1 MEDSKKEKMDKL
13 LLTHRKIDINENDNI
28 NIDFQNDS
36 SKEPQ
41 EKIIGNYTIEKLI
54 DKGNISKVFL
64 AKHIITGEK
73 VAIKILNKKLFK
85 NNILTLKRIKNQIEI
100 LKIVKHENIIN
111 LLEII
116 DNKNKIYLITDY
128 YPNDL
133 LSLIIKNKK
142 LTEEQALNYFSQYIN
157 GLHYLHQ
164 NGICHRNIRP
174 DNILLDENNEKI
186 KIIDFGLSTTYTK
199 NELLNSPVGDIIYA
213 PPEMH
218 LSEKYSGE
226 LSDIWNAGLVLYIM
240 VCGYLP
246 FCDEDEEKNIN
257 HIITGFYEI
266 PSNISSFCAEII
278 KSCLQID
285 PKKRINF
292 EKLNNFINYTNGI
305 KIGINIIPID
315 EKIIQECKAY
325 LGNFNNEE
333 IIEKIKDSVKN
344 NKHNEFNALY
354 YLVLKKKKKNGYE
367 SVSDLSSDKFK
378 NYIIN
383 NINKNDSIFVYKQK
397 KLSNYIL
404 KKNSC
409 YSINRSYNNKLNK
422 NSLKIP
428 SYKNQI
434 IYSPMLIK
442 SYNNSKKVSS
452 IGRNDEKIKNLI
464 NPNSN
469 DCNISCKNI
478 NRTNIKLE
486 NIDNNYYNRNSIK
499 CISPKITFNLKNT
512 INLSTK
518 YFFKKKLINSYSS
531 FKTKKIDKDIINR
544 CNTAESNLNDNNTF
558 NRNSAYL
565 INSTILNSM
574 KNFKTQ
580 GEKNNS
586 NENLNFYYK
595 PKQNDK
601 IGKSLEIMRKIKE
614 RGININKTL
623 YNKNKNYNMK
633 KYYSDKNDYFNNNLD
648 ENNDLINILT
658 EDKPL
663 ENFNINFNFFNN
675 SIKSDRSNII
685 FKENNPLNIHK
696 YNEYTYK
703 RNYNKKIDS
712 CFGHKLKVRKSSI
725 NRGMSEVIKNVPKIK
740 KFLGTNQ
747 LQKDNDNKNDD
758 NNLSHKN
765 SFKLISKNNKN
776 QKYQN
781 GQNDYNLI
789 NYSYNQNFIH
799 KKNNSALITNIF
811 DYKNKGIK
819 ECLKDK
825 NKEIEN
831 GNGYI
836 YEQNKNKKINLE
848 NYETGIYDIGVID
861 LCCLK
866 IENYDKI
873 KQKINKVLK
882 SKKINFNNVKNN
894 KYRCSKL
901 GNIFDIEVLKLEN
914 FLFLNN
920 KFKDKI
926 NEKDDYFT
934 LTSKRNK
941 QSKKFLYYLSLHIKK
956 NDMKK
961 GVNSI
966 VKEIFY

>member
-1 MEDSKKEKMDKL
+1 
-13 LLTHRKIDINENDNI
+13 
-28 NIDFQNDS
+28 
-36 SKEPQ
+36 
-41 EKIIGNYTIEKLI
+41 
-54 DKGNISKVFL
+54 
-64 AKHIITGEK
+64 
-73 VAIKILNKKLFK
+73 
-85 NNILTLKRIKNQIEI
+85 
-100 LKIVKHENIIN
+100 
-111 LLEII
+111 
-116 DNKNKIYLITDY
+116 
-128 YPNDL
+128 
-133 LSLIIKNKK
+133 
-142 LTEEQALNYFSQYIN
+142 
-157 GLHYLHQ
+157 
-164 NGICHRNIRP
+164 
-174 DNILLDENNEKI
+174 
-186 KIIDFGLSTTYTK
+186 
-199 NELLNSPVGDIIYA
+199 
-213 PPEMH
+213 
-218 LSEKYSGE
+218 
-226 LSDIWNAGLVLYIM
+226 
-240 VCGYLP
+240 
-246 FCDEDEEKNIN
+246 
-257 HIITGFYEI
+257 
-266 PSNISSFCAEII
+266 
-278 KSCLQID
+278 
-285 PKKRINF
+285 
-292 EKLNNFINYTNGI
+292 
-305 KIGINIIPID
+305 
-315 EKIIQECKAY
+315 
-325 LGNFNNEE
+325 
-333 IIEKIKDSVKN
+333 
-344 NKHNEFNALY
+344 
-354 YLVLKKKKKNGYE
+354 
-367 SVSDLSSDKFK
+367 
-378 NYIIN
+378 
-383 NINKNDSIFVYKQK
+383 
-397 KLSNYIL
+397 
-404 KKNSC
+404 
-409 YSINRSYNNKLNK
+409 
-422 NSLKIP
+422 
-428 SYKNQI
+428 
-434 IYSPMLIK
+434 
-442 SYNNSKKVSS
+442 
-452 IGRNDEKIKNLI
+452 
-464 NPNSN
+464 
-469 DCNISCKNI
+469 
-478 NRTNIKLE
+478 
-486 NIDNNYYNRNSIK
+486 
-499 CISPKITFNLKNT
+499 
-512 INLSTK
+512 
-518 YFFKKKLINSYSS
+518 
-531 FKTKKIDKDIINR
+531 
-544 CNTAESNLNDNNTF
+544 
-558 NRNSAYL
+558 
-565 INSTILNSM
+565 
-574 KNFKTQ
+574 
-580 GEKNNS
+580 
-586 NENLNFYYK
+586 
-595 PKQNDK
+595 
-601 IGKSLEIMRKIKE
+601 MRKIKE

-914 FLFLNN
+914 FLSLNN